1 MNRNSKY
8 AAPQM
13 FASIV
18 FTLVTRQSWKSASTS
33 GKYFMSKKRQPPT
46 CGKSLILYYEE
57 SISKALYLEWNTF
70 VPSSVQRSPI
80 IFSSKLPLTSFA
92 CASFTSFTISANF
105 RGTYIAAGSS
115 KSKREQTNCNLF
127 CFSP

>member
-1 MNRNSKY
+1 
-8 AAPQM
+8 M

-70 VPSSVQRSPI
+70 VPSSVQVMAAVANSFFFTFVQNLRSP
-80 IFSSKLPLTSFA
+80 SSPVQVLPLLPF
-92 CASFTSFTISANF
+92 
-105 RGTYIAAGSS
+105 
-115 KSKREQTNCNLF
+115 EQTLEAHI
-127 CFSP
+127 